1 MKHILIVDDDIHI
14 NKMLDEVLVHER
26 YMVSHAYSG
35 TEALLF
41 LADTKPD
48 LILLDLMLP
57 GLSGEE
63 LLPQISDIP
72 IIVMSAKVDVEDKVS
87 LLLGGAVD
95 YVTKPFD
102 TKELLARITV
112 ALRVKTPSLNRT
124 LEFEDITLDTFT
136 YEVFIEDKKVKLT
149 MNIEYT
155 EHNDGTIRNKIIVGQ
170 KRETIYLSNMVTCS
184 IIAITMCIVFFVP
197 YLSVGIPLLGFFVAD
212 MKMIVMIGITVL
224 VLSVTF
230 ASLFT
235 LVAMLSQNKAI
246 IAVACILFSFGLLF
260 AGAMCNRMLDAPKT
274 IPAYSIGENG
284 ENTAQEMENP
294 KYLDGTKREIVQF
307 IYDVNPGGQAIQ
319 CSTMQVVNLT
329 RLPIYS
335 LVIVILTTGAG
346 VWIFKKK
353 DLK

>member
-1 MKHILIVDDDIHI
+1 MNKLLSANFFRLRKNKCFRGSLAFMFVIGIASPLLRYRDMKQSGYINNLDNGFFMCALFIGIILAVFC
-14 NKMLDEVLVHER
+14 
-26 YMVSHAYSG
+26 S
-35 TEALLF
+35 LF
-41 LADTKPD
+41 
-48 LILLDLMLP
+48 I
-57 GLSGEE
+57 G
-63 LLPQISDIP
+63 
-72 IIVMSAKVDVEDKVS
+72 
-87 LLLGGAVD
+87 
-95 YVTKPFD
+95 
-102 TKELLARITV
+102 
-112 ALRVKTPSLNRT
+112 
-124 LEFEDITLDTFT
+124 
-136 YEVFIEDKKVKLT
+136 
-149 MNIEYT
+149 T

-170 KRETIYLSNMVTCS
+170 KRE
-184 IIAITMCIVFFVP
+184 ITMCIVFFVP

>member
-1 MKHILIVDDDIHI
+1 MNKLLSANFFRLRKNKCFRGSLAFMFVIGIASPLLRYRDMKQSGYINNLDNGFFMCALFIGIILAVFC
-14 NKMLDEVLVHER
+14 
-26 YMVSHAYSG
+26 S
-35 TEALLF
+35 LF
-41 LADTKPD
+41 
-48 LILLDLMLP
+48 I
-57 GLSGEE
+57 G
-63 LLPQISDIP
+63 
-72 IIVMSAKVDVEDKVS
+72 
-87 LLLGGAVD
+87 
-95 YVTKPFD
+95 
-102 TKELLARITV
+102 
-112 ALRVKTPSLNRT
+112 
-124 LEFEDITLDTFT
+124 
-136 YEVFIEDKKVKLT
+136 
-149 MNIEYT
+149 T

-260 AGAMCNRMLDAPKT
+260 AGAICNRMLDAPKT

-284 ENTAQEMENP
+284 ERTAQEMENP

-307 IYDVNPGGQAIQ
+307 FYDVNPGGQAIQ

>member
-48 LILLDLMLP
+48 LILLDL
-57 GLSGEE
+57 
-63 LLPQISDIP
+63 
-72 IIVMSAKVDVEDKVS
+72 
-87 LLLGGAVD
+87 
-95 YVTKPFD
+95 
-102 TKELLARITV
+102 
-112 ALRVKTPSLNRT
+112 
-124 LEFEDITLDTFT
+124 
-136 YEVFIEDKKVKLT
+136 
-149 MNIEYT
+149 
-155 EHNDGTIRNKIIVGQ
+155 
-170 KRETIYLSNMVTCS
+170 
-184 IIAITMCIVFFVP
+184 
-197 YLSVGIPLLGFFVAD
+197 
-212 MKMIVMIGITVL
+212 TVL